1 LAFTPVGALVELS
14 TGEVAIVV
22 AQSRTRRLR
31 PTVLVLLDENKE
43 PCRGGIYIVLEE
55 ITHSANGSKL
65 DIVEHLEP
73 NACDIDMTAIKLQL
87 ELTPFADIPPAIS
100 ESQSA

>member
-55 ITHSANGSKL
+55 ITHSANGSKPDL
-65 DIVEHLEP
+65 AKNLEP
-73 NACDIDMTAIKLQL
+73 NAYGIDPAATKLH
-87 ELTPFADIPPAIS
+87 
-100 ESQSA
+100 